1 MSNLPLTMSI
11 SIPAQTSVVIAD
23 TITSFID
30 ASMVTVSTENLVIPD
45 DGNIEAILSY
55 QSQTIDVFDVAED
68 LVAPYIDSQNSF
80 EKVLYNSQLQIT
92 VTT

>member
-1 MSNLPLTMSI
+1 MSI